1 MVGSLALPSIPGS
14 VRGNRVNTYLLKKGK
29 RSMSV
34 MRQTGLVWCAA
45 MAVGAGMW
53 TNGFAF
59 NSHEYIHLVNHR
71 DSQGNLVVPR
81 AKKPAVK
88 KPPLVKKTVIPAQ
101 PKNYTFRNTQWGMSI
116 PQVKTNETAK
126 FSWELQAPI
135 LTAGDS
141 RLGYRANVEGLEA
154 FLSYSFTNDRLM
166 TAKYLFDSNH
176 EDELLYLEDYQIVK
190 NWIVQTYG
198 PPQSEEQL
206 WLDDLYHYSEELW
219 GRAVVRGHLT
229 MVAEWDV
236 NGTSII
242 LLLNGGDDSVGLMA
256 DFTSK
261 DAPSP
266 TQMVVLPSEHVEE
279 L

>member
-1 MVGSLALPSIPGS
+1 
-14 VRGNRVNTYLLKKGK
+14 
-29 RSMSV
+29 MSTI
-34 MRQTGLVWCAA
+34 RQMGLVCCAV
-45 MAVGAGMW
+45 MTVGVGVW

-59 NSHEYIHLVNHR
+59 NSHEYIHLINHR
-71 DSQGNLVVPR
+71 DNYGNLVVPQR
-81 AKKPAVK
+81 KKPTVEK
-88 KPPLVKKTVIPAQ
+88 SSIVKKTVIPAL
-101 PKNYTFRNTQWGMSI
+101 PKNYTFRKTQWGMTI

-126 FSWELQAPI
+126 FSWELQAPL

-141 RLGYRANVEGLEA
+141 RLGYHAMVEGIEA

-166 TAKYLFDSNH
+166 KAKYLFDSNH
-176 EDELLYLEDYQIVK
+176 EDERLYLADYEAVR
-190 NWIVQTYG
+190 NWIVQKYG

-229 MVAEWDV
+229 MVAEWEV
-236 NGTSII
+236 KGTSII
-242 LLLNGGDDSVGLMA
+242 LLLNGGDESVGLMA

-261 DAPSP
+261 EAPSP
-266 TQMVVLPSEHVEE
+266 TQLVSLPSDLVEE